1 MRSTILTLIASLAM
15 LAAPA
20 TAGETLR
27 EQSGRVLDAHGIAIL
42 RVENPRG
49 LVRILPSTDG
59 QIHLTALKIVRS
71 TSREHAAEIARETQV
86 TLATDGGGCDVRVR
100 YPQRQA
106 IHIGF
111 WQMFSGFELPVVEV
125 RITIAVPSTLPLVLR
140 SASGD
145 IQTEGLDAA
154 QDMQTTSGD
163 ISVTDARGPLRAES
177 TSGDLE
183 LSGMAAGVLRTV
195 SGDVVA
201 SDVAGPIEVRTTS
214 GDLAV
219 RGASDS
225 LVLRSV
231 SGDIHVDRAPR
242 GLSATTTSGGIQVRS
257 GSGIVKIGAS
267 SGDVDL
273 RLASPLNRADIS
285 TGSGDIT
292 VRLDPGL
299 GCELEL
305 RTSNGAL
312 NIDLPLEV
320 KIVTRHLVTGRVR
333 QGTSPVVLRSSSG
346 DIHLLA
352 GGN

>member
-1 MRSTILTLIASLAM
+1 MKSTILTVIAWLAV

-20 TAGETLR
+20 TAGEALR
-27 EQSGRVLDAHGIAIL
+27 EQSGRVLDAHGIASL

-49 LVRILPSTDG
+49 LVHILPSTDG

-71 TSREHAAEIARETQV
+71 ASRERAAEIARETQV
-86 TLATDGGGCDVRVR
+86 TLATEGGRCDVRVR
-100 YPQRQA
+100 YPQRES
-106 IHIGF
+106 IHISF
-111 WQMFSGFELPVVEV
+111 WQMFCGLELPVVEV
-125 RITIAVPSTLPLVLR
+125 RLTVSVPPTLPLVLR
-140 SASGD
+140 STSGD
-145 IQTEGLDAA
+145 IQTEGLAA
-154 QDMQTTSGD
+154 IQDVQTTSGD
-163 ISVTDARGPLRAES
+163 ISVADARGPLRAES

-201 SDVAGPIEVRTTS
+201 SEVAGPLDVHTTS
-214 GDLAV
+214 GDLTV
-219 RGASDS
+219 RGATDS
-225 LVLRSV
+225 LVLGSV

-242 GLSATTTSGGIQVRS
+242 GLSATTTSGDIQVRA
-257 GSGIVKIGAS
+257 GSGIVRIGAS

-273 RLASPLNRADIS
+273 RLVSPLRRADIS

-292 VRLDPGL
+292 VGLAPGL

-312 NIDLPLEV
+312 NTDLPLEV
-320 KIVTRHLVTGRVR
+320 KTVTRHLVTGRVR
-333 QGTSPVVLRSSSG
+333 QGTAPVVLRSSSG